1 MVCHRLGRIDIVV
14 DILAWIVAPIVVLAA
29 SAITKMVWDMRATV
43 ARDEER
49 WARQEELWQQNAEEH
64 ERAFSQISILKD
76 GQRRIEAKLD
86 LLLGK
91 NNG

>member
-1 MVCHRLGRIDIVV
+1 MEVAAIVLTAMLAPLLVAILLGIGRMLLDIQRT
-14 DILAWIVAPIVVLAA
+14 LAA
-29 SAITKMVWDMRATV
+29 DTQ
-43 ARDEER
+43 R

-64 ERAFSQISILKD
+64 ERAFGQISVLKD